1 MHSNFAFIY
10 IALDDYARAVHHL
23 NASLPCPWT
32 NVKAYRTLLTL
43 YDLSLR
49 RDPQN
54 ATTYGQLASSYAVI
68 GNLREP

>member
-1 MHSNFAFIY
+1 M
-10 IALDDYARAVHHL
+10 HHL